1 VLFIWKVT
9 NREEDLSF
17 NSKALLKLNQHPSF
31 FLLKEPKPSNSIYQR
46 NHSQPYSYHFKALLK
61 DFKLTGMNL
70 DRNSFLFGVFF

>member
-31 FLLKEPKPSNSIYQR
+31 FLLTEPSNSIYQR